1 MIINKNKIIKSR
13 FTAEGLFTVII
24 LHRGYYI
31 EVYEKHCAL
40 LCMHEFYGIPVID
53 DPIKIKESLIE
64 ALDEVIENQPSL
76 YERWLNGGDGG
87 EHESYP
93 ITIHSSKDYRD
104 SL

>member
-1 MIINKNKIIKSR
+1 MITIIKNR
-13 FTAEGLFTVII
+13 YTEGLLCVVV
-24 LHRGYYI
+24 LYRGYYI

-40 LCMHEFYGIPVID
+40 LCMHEFYGIPIID
-53 DPIKIKESLIE
+53 EPVKIKDSLIE
-64 ALDEVIENQPSL
+64 ALDEVIDNQPSL

-87 EHESYP
+87 EYESYP

>member
-1 MIINKNKIIKSR
+1 MITIIKNR
-13 FTAEGLFTVII
+13 YTEGLLCVVV
-24 LHRGYYI
+24 LYRGYYI

-40 LCMHEFYGIPVID
+40 LCMHKFYGIPVID

-76 YERWLNGGDGG
+76 YERWLNSGDGG

>member
-1 MIINKNKIIKSR
+1 MMINNIIKSE
-13 FTAEGLFTVII
+13 FSEGLFYVTI
-24 LHRGYYI
+24 LYRGYYI
-31 EVYEKHCAL
+31 DVYAKQCAL

-53 DPIKIKESLIE
+53 DPIKIKGSLIE
-64 ALDEVIENQPSL
+64 TLDEVVENQPSL

-93 ITIHSSKDYRD
+93 ITIHSNKDYRD

>member
-1 MIINKNKIIKSR
+1 MTINSKMIIESR
-13 FTAEGLFTVII
+13 FSEGLFCVII
-24 LHRGYYI
+24 LYRGYYI

-53 DPIKIKESLIE
+53 DPVKIKGSLIE
-64 ALDEVIENQPSL
+64 ALDKVVENQPTM
-76 YERWLNGGDGG
+76 YERWLNRGDGG

-93 ITIHSSKDYRD
+93 ITIHSPEDYRD

>member
-1 MIINKNKIIKSR
+1 MTIKNKIIKSR

-31 EVYEKHCAL
+31 EVYEKHCTL
-40 LCMHEFYGIPVID
+40 LCMNEFYGIPVID

-64 ALDEVIENQPSL
+64 VLDEIIENQPSL
-76 YERWLNGGDGG
+76 YERWLNGCDD
-87 EHESYP
+87 EESESYP
-93 ITIHSSKDYRD
+93 ITIHSKKDYRD